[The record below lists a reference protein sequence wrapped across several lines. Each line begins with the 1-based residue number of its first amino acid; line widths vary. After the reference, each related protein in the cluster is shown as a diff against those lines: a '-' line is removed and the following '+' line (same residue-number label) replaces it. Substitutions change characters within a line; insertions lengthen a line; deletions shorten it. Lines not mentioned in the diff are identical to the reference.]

1 MSKKIVLFE
10 FVNEGDSLT
19 LKPSG
24 ELVMTNADKYDLK
37 HLPISKET
45 KNITL
50 DMQSVERYDTFL
62 LAFIFKIESI
72 CTAKQINFQLTGV
85 STEMQSYIDLLTPKN
100 EIEPEEE
107 EKGSRFV
114 ANVEDFGNNITSQL
128 SDIRDFIEYFGML
141 TKKTLKLFV
150 KPMSMRWEDFPA
162 QLLRSGVY
170 ALPITVLIVFLIGLI
185 TGYQGATQLKRFGA
199 DMFIADLIGI
209 SITRELSPLMVAILV
224 AGRSG
229 SAFAAEIG
237 SMKVTDEINA
247 LTSMGYDKF
256 EFLVLPRVLA
266 VVLAMPFIVMI
277 CNVVGLFGGLIAAI
291 TTLDVTVISYITRLE
306 MSLTYGDI
314 ASGLI
319 KSIFFG
325 FVIASIGCYK
335 GLKVEGGADAV
346 GRLTTSSVV
355 AGVFM
360 IILSDAI
367 FTFIFQAIGI

>member
-1 MSKKIVLFE
+1 MSEKNELIEFE
-10 FVNEGDSLT
+10 TEGDSIT
-19 LKPSG
+19 LKLSG
-24 ELVMTNADKYDLK
+24 ELVMTNADNYDLK
-37 HLPISKET
+37 QMPIT
-45 KNITL
+45 KDTKKITL
-50 DMQSVERYDTFL
+50 DMENVSRYDTFM
-62 LAFIFKIESI
+62 LAFIYRVETVCKEKEIEFEMI
-72 CTAKQINFQLTGV
+72 GV
-85 STEMQSYIDLLTPKN
+85 DTDMQSYLDLLMPKD
-100 EIEPEEE
+100 EAEPEKE
-107 EKGSRFV
+107 EKGSKFV
-114 ANVEDFGNNITSQL
+114 SKVENFGNKIKTNLT
-128 SDIRDFIEYFGML
+128 DIHGFVEYFGIL
-141 TKKTLKLFV
+141 TTKMLKLFV
-150 KPMSMRWEDFPA
+150 KPLSMRWEDFPS
-162 QLLRSGVY
+162 QVFRSGVM
-170 ALPITVLIVFLIGLI
+170 ALPITMLIVFLIGLI

-247 LTSMGYDKF
+247 MTSMGYDKY

-266 VVLAMPFIVMI
+266 VVLSMPFIVMI

-291 TTLDVTVISYITRLE
+291 STLDVTVISYVNRLE

-319 KSIFFG
+319 KSLFFG

-335 GLKVEGGADAV
+335 GLKVEGGADSV
-346 GRLTTSSVV
+346 GRMTTSSVV
-355 AGVFM
+355 AAVFM

>member
-1 MSKKIVLFE
+1 MSEKNELFE
-10 FVNEGDSLT
+10 FETEGDSIT
-19 LKPSG
+19 VKPSG
-24 ELVMTNADKYDLK
+24 ELVMTNADNYDLK
-37 HLPISKET
+37 QMPISKDT
-45 KNITL
+45 KKITL
-50 DMQSVERYDTFL
+50 DLENVERYDTYL
-62 LAFIFKIESI
+62 LAFIFRIEKMCKEKEI
-72 CTAKQINFQLTGV
+72 EFELIGV
-85 STEMQSYIDLLTPKN
+85 DTDMQSYLDLLMPKE

-107 EKGSRFV
+107 EKGSKFV
-114 ANVEDFGNNITSQL
+114 LKVENFGNNIKTQL
-128 SDIRDFIEYFGML
+128 SDIHDFVEFFGIL
-141 TKKTLKLFV
+141 ATKAMKLIF
-150 KPMSMRWEDFPA
+150 KPLSMRWEDFPA
-162 QLLRSGVY
+162 QVFRSGVM
-170 ALPITVLIVFLIGLI
+170 ALPITMLIVFLIGLI

-247 LTSMGYDKF
+247 MTSMGYDKY

-266 VVLAMPFIVMI
+266 VVLSMPFIVMI

-291 TTLDVTVISYITRLE
+291 STLDITVISYVNRLE

-325 FVIASIGCYK
+325 FVISSIGCYK
-335 GLKVEGGADAV
+335 GLKVEGGADSV
-346 GRLTTSSVV
+346 GRMTTSSVV
-355 AGVFM
+355 AAVFM

>member
-1 MSKKIVLFE
+1 
-10 FVNEGDSLT
+10 
-19 LKPSG
+19 
-24 ELVMTNADKYDLK
+24 
-37 HLPISKET
+37 
-45 KNITL
+45 
-50 DMQSVERYDTFL
+50 
-62 LAFIFKIESI
+62 
-72 CTAKQINFQLTGV
+72 
-85 STEMQSYIDLLTPKN
+85 MQSYIGLLTPKN

>member
-1 MSKKIVLFE
+1 MSKKIVQIDY
-10 FVNEGDSLT
+10 VNEGDSIAM
-19 LKPSG
+19 KPSG
-24 ELVMTNADKYDLK
+24 ELVMTNADNYDLK
-37 HLPISKET
+37 QMPIT
-45 KNITL
+45 KDTKSITL
-50 DMQSVERYDTFL
+50 DMENVERYDTFM
-62 LAFIFKIESI
+62 LAFIYRVETMCKEKEIKFEMI
-72 CTAKQINFQLTGV
+72 GV
-85 STEMQSYIDLLTPKN
+85 NTDMQSYLDLLMPKD
-100 EIEPEEE
+100 EAEPEKE
-107 EKGSRFV
+107 EKGSKFV
-114 ANVEDFGNNITSQL
+114 LKVENLGNKIKTNLT
-128 SDIRDFIEYFGML
+128 DIHGFVEYFGIL
-141 TKKTLKLFV
+141 TTKMLKLFV
-150 KPMSMRWEDFPA
+150 KPLSMRWEDFPS
-162 QLLRSGVY
+162 QMFRSGVM
-170 ALPITVLIVFLIGLI
+170 ALPITILIVFLIGLI

-247 LTSMGYDKF
+247 MTSMGYDKY

-266 VVLAMPFIVMI
+266 VVLSMPFIVMI

-291 TTLDVTVISYITRLE
+291 STLDVTVISYINRLE

-319 KSIFFG
+319 KSLFFG
-325 FVIASIGCYK
+325 FVIAAIGCYK
-335 GLKVEGGADAV
+335 GLKVEGGADSV
-346 GRLTTSSVV
+346 GRMTTSSVV
-355 AGVFM
+355 ASVFM